1 MTRPKLYTRSA
12 TTAATAAML
21 GTVVIGAKTLT
32 IVRGGPAGTAEAP
45 WEKGRARC
53 GVRPDCGR
61 SSQLFR
67 AFVWGAAG
75 ATTARMRRCLDNA
88 VSKICYRPEKDTR
101 RSKACSCERA
111 I

>member
-32 IVRGGPAGTAEAP
+32 FRGAPAGTAEAP
-45 WEKGRARC
+45 WEKGRTTCRF
-53 GVRPDCGR
+53 RPASGR

-75 ATTARMRRCLDNA
+75 ATTARMRRCLDKVLSRTSIA
-88 VSKICYRPEKDTR
+88 EEMREER
-101 RSKACSCERA
+101 RRRA
-111 I
+111 LGE